1 MKLIVNSFIVL
12 FFLIVNVPSLAQS
25 EKLLFDHLPNIKG
38 LGKRSITSIC
48 QDNYGFIWFGTQDGL
63 LRFDGY
69 ELRVFKNRLDDPN
82 SLSDNNI
89 RAISK
94 DKQGNLWIAT
104 QGGGLNKFDLVHE
117 QFSRFINDPKND
129 QSISGNAVWSTIV
142 DKKGGIW
149 SGTWSDGLNFYDPVK
164 NTWGRYG
171 HGASQDPVLA
181 ILETSSGLIW
191 YGSNGLNSVSKTGT
205 SKNYLPS
212 DFAIGGIR
220 ALAEDSAGKI
230 WLATDLAGVVIFN
243 PSNSSFEKF
252 DTGNKESAYHS
263 LYKDTNGAMWMG
275 GNAGLLVYEPTSDKR
290 TYSVHSDLDAFSLSN
305 NAVRVITQD
314 AQGTV
319 WIGNEGGGINQ
330 VVEQKAF
337 KTFRH
342 EDSNKESL
350 SNNLIRSLYDD
361 SQGVVW
367 VGTQGGGLNKLDR
380 SNDTFVKLNKVGK
393 SLFSSAEIS
402 AIFEDSKG
410 IYWIGTWGG
419 GINKI
424 DFDKETLEVIKHDAT
439 NANTPLDDRIQKVYE
454 DKFGIFW
461 IGTENG
467 LSQFDRAT
475 GKWQPF
481 LHNPSDSNSMISNTI
496 QGQAFAEQDDGTLWI
511 GTWSGLNRLS
521 PDRKAISH
529 FTTKNKLSSDHV
541 ISLTLDRAG
550 NLWIGTFGGGLNQ
563 LDLKTKRV
571 TIYTDQQ
578 GLPNNTIFGIEE
590 DGESNLWL
598 STNNG
603 LSKFNPRT
611 QQFRNYDVSEGLQ
624 GNEFYWGAAHRNKDG
639 SLMFGGV
646 NGLTIFKPSEIKDN
660 ASPPPLVIS
669 DFQLFNKSVVIGESS
684 KLKENINETK
694 LLTLAYNEAIFTL
707 QFSALNFVNPDR
719 NHYSYMLENFDKDWI
734 NTDKRSATYTNLDP
748 GEYVFKVRGSN
759 NDNVWNN
766 TGKEL
771 RIVIT
776 PPFWRTWWFY
786 CLATVVFVLSVYWFV
801 KRRERIIKDE
811 KNAMETSFTKSLA
824 DAKESLRQQ
833 QQTAREEEERNRER
847 NWLDQSLAKFGELLT
862 MKRKDVAGLAGNIL
876 SELIKHLNLVGGA
889 IYIWSEADE
898 LLKLSASYG
907 FSTVKKSISSG
918 EGLVGMSFEKSDIVI
933 VDSVPET
940 YSKIE
945 SGFGSRNPRSL
956 YIIPLKTE
964 ETKIGV
970 LELASFEKISSLHQQ
985 LIRLLVDR
993 MSITLSITTFAQ
1005 KTSQL
1010 LEQSRLNTED
1020 LKLREEELKQNL
1032 EEMQTIQEDRDR
1044 KLKQL
1049 EKEVSQLREREK
1061 LLIEEL
1067 ARSTSSN

>member
-1 MKLIVNSFIVL
+1 MKLTVRL
-12 FFLIVNVPSLAQS
+12 FFLLLSLISNDAVLAQS
-25 EKLLFDHLPNIKG
+25 EKLLFDHLSNIKG

-89 RAISK
+89 RAITK

-117 QFSRFINDPKND
+117 QFSRFINDPKTD

-142 DKKGGIW
+142 DSNGSIW
-149 SGTWSDGLNFYDPVK
+149 CGTWSNGLNSFDPIK
-164 NTWGRYG
+164 NTWIRYG
-171 HGASQDPVLA
+171 QGSSQDPVLA
-181 ILETSSGLIW
+181 ILESSSGLLW
-191 YGSNGLNSVSKTGT
+191 YGSNGLNSVDKGGKT
-205 SKNYLPS
+205 KNYLPS
-212 DFAIGGIR
+212 DFALGGIR
-220 ALAEDSAGKI
+220 ALIEDSNGTI
-230 WLATDLAGVVIFN
+230 WLATDLAGVVMFH
-243 PSNSSFEKF
+243 PANSSFEKF
-252 DTGNKESAYHS
+252 DTGNKELAYHS
-263 LYKDTNGAMWMG
+263 LHKDTNGAMWMG
-275 GNAGLLVYEPTSDKR
+275 GNAGLLVYDPASGKR
-290 TYSVHSDLDAFSLSN
+290 VYSVHSDLDAFSLSN

-342 EDSNKESL
+342 EDSQKESL

-361 SQGVVW
+361 SRGVVW

-380 SNDTFVKLNKVGK
+380 ANNAFSKVDNVGK
-393 SLFSSAEIS
+393 SSLSSLEIS
-402 AIFEDSKG
+402 DIFEDSKG
-410 IYWIGTWGG
+410 FYWIGTWGG

-454 DKFGIFW
+454 DRFGLYW

-467 LSQFDRAT
+467 LSQFDPAV

-481 LHNPSDSNSMISNTI
+481 VHNPSDSNSMIGNTI
-496 QGQAFAEQDDGTLWI
+496 QGQAFVEQDDGTLWI

-521 PDRKAISH
+521 PDRKTISH

-541 ISLTLDRAG
+541 ISLALDRTG

-563 LDLKTKRV
+563 LELKTNRV

-603 LSKFNPRT
+603 LSKFNPKT

-646 NGLTIFKPSEIKDN
+646 NGLTIFNPSEIKDN
-660 ASPPPLVIS
+660 ASPPPIVFS
-669 DFQLFNKSVVIGESS
+669 YFQLFNKSVVIGESS

-786 CLATVVFVLSVYWFV
+786 CSATVVFVLSAYWFV

-811 KNAMETSFTKSLA
+811 KKAMETSFTKSLA
-824 DAKESLRQQ
+824 DAKESLLQQ

-847 NWLDQSLAKFGELLT
+847 NWLDQSLAKFGEILT
-862 MKRKDVAGLAGNIL
+862 MNRKDVAGLSGNIL
-876 SELIKHLNLVGGA
+876 SELIRHLNLVGGA
-889 IYIWSEADE
+889 IYIWSESDD

-907 FSTVKKSISSG
+907 FSNVKKSISAG
-918 EGLVGMSFEKSDIVI
+918 EGLVGMCFEKSDIVI
-933 VDSVPET
+933 IESVPET

-945 SGFGSRNPRSL
+945 SGLGSRHPKSL

-970 LELASFEKISSLHQQ
+970 LELASFEKIPLLDQQ

-993 MSITLSITTFAQ
+993 MSITISISTFAQ

-1010 LEQSRLNTED
+1010 LEQSRLNAED

-1032 EEMQTIQEDRDR
+1032 EEMQTIQKDRDR
-1044 KLKQL
+1044 KSKQL
-1049 EKEVSQLREREK
+1049 EEEVSQLKEREK
-1061 LLIEEL
+1061 LLIGEL
-1067 ARSTSSN
+1067 ARLKSF

>member
-1 MKLIVNSFIVL
+1 MKLTVRL
-12 FFLIVNVPSLAQS
+12 FFLLLSLISNDALLAQS

-89 RAISK
+89 RAIAK

-117 QFSRFINDPKND
+117 QFYRFINDPKTD

-142 DKKGGIW
+142 DSKGSVW
-149 SGTWSDGLNFYDPVK
+149 CGTWSNGLNSFDPIK
-164 NTWGRYG
+164 NTWIRYG
-171 HGASQDPVLA
+171 QGSSQDPVLA
-181 ILETSSGLIW
+181 ILESSSGLLW
-191 YGSNGLNSVSKTGT
+191 FGSNGLNSVDKGGKT
-205 SKNYLPS
+205 KNYLPS
-212 DFAIGGIR
+212 DFALGGIR
-220 ALAEDSAGKI
+220 ALLEDSNGTI
-230 WLATDLAGVVIFN
+230 WLATDLAGVVMFH
-243 PSNSSFEKF
+243 PANSSFEKF
-252 DTGNKESAYHS
+252 DTGNKELAYHS
-263 LYKDTNGAMWMG
+263 LHKDTNGAMWMG
-275 GNAGLLVYEPTSDKR
+275 GNAGLLVYDPASGKR
-290 TYSVHSDLDAFSLSN
+290 VYSVHSDLDAFSLSN

-314 AQGTV
+314 TQGTV

-330 VVEQKAF
+330 LVEQKAF
-337 KTFRH
+337 RTFRH
-342 EDSNKESL
+342 DDNVKESV
-350 SNNLIRSLYDD
+350 SHNLIRSLYDD
-361 SQGVVW
+361 SRGVVW

-380 SNDTFVKLNKVGK
+380 VDNAFSKVDKVGK
-393 SLFSSAEIS
+393 SSLSSLEIS
-402 AIFEDSKG
+402 TIFEDSKG
-410 IYWIGTWGG
+410 IYWIGTWGE

-424 DFDKETLEVIKHDAT
+424 DFKNDKLEVIKYDT
-439 NANTPLDDRIQKVYE
+439 SNTNTPLDDRIQKVYE
-454 DKFGIFW
+454 DKFGLYW

-467 LSQFDRAT
+467 LSQFDPAT

-481 LHNPSDSNSMISNTI
+481 VHNPSDSNSMIGNTI
-496 QGQAFAEQDDGTLWI
+496 QGQAFIEQEDGTLWI

-521 PDRKAISH
+521 PDRKTISR

-541 ISLTLDRAG
+541 ISLALDMTG

-563 LDLKTKRV
+563 MELKTNRV
-571 TIYTDQQ
+571 TIYTDQE
-578 GLPNNTIFGIEE
+578 GLPNNTIFGIKE
-590 DGESNLWL
+590 DGEHNLWL

-603 LSKFNPRT
+603 LSKFNPKT

-646 NGLTIFKPSEIKDN
+646 NGLTIFNPSEIKDN
-660 ASPPPLVIS
+660 ASPPPIVIS
-669 DFQLFNKSVVIGESS
+669 DFQLFNKSVVIGQSS

-694 LLTLAYNEAIFTL
+694 LLKLGYDEAIFTV
-707 QFSALNFVNPDR
+707 QFSALNFVNPDK
-719 NHYSYMLENFDKDWI
+719 NHYSYMLENFDKGWI

-748 GEYVFKVRGSN
+748 GEYIFKVRGSN
-759 NDNVWNN
+759 NDNVWNE
-766 TGKEL
+766 TGTEL

-786 CLATVVFVLSVYWFV
+786 ILATLVFISSVYAFI
-801 KRRERIIKDE
+801 KRREKVIREE
-811 KNAMETSFTKSLA
+811 KNAMENSFSKSLGE
-824 DAKESLRQQ
+824 AKESLLKQ
-833 QQTAREEEERNRER
+833 QQTAREEEEKNRDR
-847 NWLDQSLAKFGELLT
+847 NWLDQSLAKFGEILSVT
-862 MKRKDVAGLAGNIL
+862 RKDVAGLSSKIL

-889 IYIWSEADE
+889 IYILSETEDSI
-898 LLKLSASYG
+898 KLSASYG
-907 FSTVKKSISSG
+907 FSNVKKTISIG
-918 EGLVGMSFEKSDIVI
+918 EGLVGMCFEKGDFVV

-940 YSKIE
+940 YSKIA
-945 SGFGSRNPRSL
+945 SGFGSSHPKSL

-964 ETKIGV
+964 ETRIGV
-970 LELASFEKISSLHQQ
+970 LELASFKEVSPLHVQFIQ
-985 LIRLLVDR
+985 LLAER
-993 MSITLSITTFAQ
+993 MSITISITNLAQ

-1032 EEMQTIQEDRDR
+1032 EELQAIQEDRDR
-1044 KLKQL
+1044 KSKQL
-1049 EKEVSQLREREK
+1049 EQEVLSLKKREE
-1061 LLIEEL
+1061 LLTSEL
-1067 ARSTSSN
+1067 ARLKA